1 MSQKYKV
8 IVADDEKLIAKNI
21 SRKIEQANDSFQVV
35 ALAGTGLEAYELTQ
49 QLLPDVVFSDIKMPE
64 MDGIE
69 LIAQLEKHHPSVLT
83 VIVSGYNDFEYARSA
98 IQHRASDYL
107 LKPINPQELSRTLN
121 KLEALLL
128 AKSQAL
134 PPRRE
139 ASPVEIVENVMLYLR
154 ENYALQIDFSTIAE
168 QQAVSGPYLSKIFRE
183 HAGTTPSKYL
193 MDYRMQIAKKL
204 LRDSQLSVKEIAA
217 QVGFP
222 DQFHFSKS
230 FKNSTG
236 LSPIQ
241 YREQK
246 EVFPLL

>member
-1 MSQKYKV
+1 MNQKYKV
-8 IVADDEKLIAKNI
+8 IVADDEKLIANNI
-21 SRKIEQANDSFQVV
+21 SRKIEQANDAFQVV
-35 ALAGTGLEAYELTQ
+35 AIARTGLEAYELIQ

-64 MDGIE
+64 MDGLE
-69 LIAQLEKHHPSVLT
+69 LIEKIEKHHPSILT

-98 IQHRASDYL
+98 IQHKAADYL
-107 LKPINPQELSRTLN
+107 LKPVNPHELARTLN
-121 KLEALLL
+121 KLEAQLL
-128 AKSQAL
+128 ARDQELA
-134 PPRRE
+134 PRRE

-154 ENYALQIDFSTIAE
+154 ENYTLQIDFSAIAE
-168 QQAVSGPYLSKIFRE
+168 QQAVSGPYLSRIFRE

-230 FKNSTG
+230 FKNATG

-246 EVFPLL
+246 DILPLP